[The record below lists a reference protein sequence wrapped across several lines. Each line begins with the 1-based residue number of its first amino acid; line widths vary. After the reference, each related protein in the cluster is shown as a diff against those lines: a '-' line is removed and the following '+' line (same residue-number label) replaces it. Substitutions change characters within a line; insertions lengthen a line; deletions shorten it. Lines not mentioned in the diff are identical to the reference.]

1 MGITMFVINVVLRER
16 ELISESNEQTKIHK
30 DNFLLRNLYSK
41 NYFNSSFCDIS
52 DNEQI
57 TNKNLKT
64 NDNHLYKNDFV
75 NQHFNKTSDG
85 SNPNKEERNFIF
97 KKGNKYSLIISS
109 LKKELNNDF
118 KLTLIFYIRCFLG
131 TFAEIFLFF
140 SFKDLRINT
149 ATTLYTIYPIIS
161 SVLSFLYINTS
172 QKNSKFK
179 DFTFLILCVIF
190 VSFVTKPDFIFGESN
205 DLNKKDGVNGF
216 INITLSI
223 LCNAI
228 AIFAHK
234 KIANNFNNYTFNIF
248 FGINF
253 ILFSFFLM
261 ILDKFTIL
269 HLDIFTLLMLF
280 LMSILFNINQTLFNL
295 STKLGDLVVILP
307 ITYLCIVLG
316 FINNIIFFN
325 GAWDYLDLLGSFG
338 IIFINVCRIIFT
350 FNEE

>member
-41 NYFNSSFCDIS
+41 
-52 DNEQI
+52 
-57 TNKNLKT
+57 
-64 NDNHLYKNDFV
+64 
-75 NQHFNKTSDG
+75 
-85 SNPNKEERNFIF
+85 
-97 KKGNKYSLIISS
+97 
-109 LKKELNNDF
+109 
-118 KLTLIFYIRCFLG
+118 
-131 TFAEIFLFF
+131 
-140 SFKDLRINT
+140 
-149 ATTLYTIYPIIS
+149 
-161 SVLSFLYINTS
+161 
-172 QKNSKFK
+172 
-179 DFTFLILCVIF
+179 
-190 VSFVTKPDFIFGESN
+190 VTKPDFIFGESN